1 MSAVSNFLCRAG
13 RRGKDRT
20 GTVLLLC
27 KGEVPE
33 STQLQTMMLGRP
45 TELQSRFRVTYSM
58 ILNLKAQA
66 NKRVEDMMRD
76 SFQENPNQVSEA
88 TRKIVSFQGGVKR
101 ISLRCTCTLGNES
114 VK

>member
-1 MSAVSNFLCRAG
+1 MRIFRAG
-13 RRGKDRT
+13 RRGKDET

-27 KGEVPE
+27 KGDVPE
-33 STQLQTMMLGRP
+33 SSQLQAMMLGRP

-76 SFQENPNQVSEA
+76 SFRENSSQVRHG
-88 TRKIVSFQGGVKR
+88 T
-101 ISLRCTCTLGNES
+101 
-114 VK
+114 